1 MYFKFT
7 PQFTRE
13 KDNEDARNEEKIGN
27 KPGHMGLTQDGSKTA
42 KCPC

>member
-13 KDNEDARNEEKIGN
+13 KDNEDARNEKIRS
-27 KPGHMGLTQDGSKTA
+27 KSGHMGLTQDVSKTA